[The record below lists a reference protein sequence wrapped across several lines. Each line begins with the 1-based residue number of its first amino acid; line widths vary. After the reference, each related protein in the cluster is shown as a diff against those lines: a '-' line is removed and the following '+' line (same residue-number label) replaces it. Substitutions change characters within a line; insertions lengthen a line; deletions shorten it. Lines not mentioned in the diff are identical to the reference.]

1 VKRIAL
7 ILALL
12 GLVCAGLAGRSALA
26 GSPYATQPDPALA
39 AGSGIHKIKHVI
51 IIMQEN
57 RSFDSYFGTFPGADG
72 IPMQNGVPTV
82 CVPDPSTN
90 QCVKPFHD
98 RLDLNSGGP
107 HSLLA
112 DTADVDAGKMDG
124 FIAQQRQVNRVRCT
138 SPTDPA
144 CNPAN
149 GISGPDVMGYHTGA
163 DIPNYWAYAKNFV
176 LQDHMFEPV
185 SSWSWPSHLY
195 MVSGWSAT
203 CSSASPSSCVNDP
216 SLAKNAVTGPIKATY
231 AWTDITYLLNKHH
244 VSWSYYVPGG
254 VGSTCHTNYCLPLS
268 ANAPAPPIW
277 NVLPRFTD
285 VQQDGQLGKIRDTS
299 LFYRAL
305 KNNTLPAVSWVVP
318 NGWYSEHPP
327 NLVSVGEAY
336 VTSLV
341 NAVMHS
347 KAWDSTA
354 IFLAWDDWGGFYD
367 HVIPPKVDQN
377 GYGIRV
383 PGIVISPYAKRHMI
397 DHQTLSFDA
406 YLKFIEDDFLNGQR
420 LDPQTDG
427 RPDPRLDVRENM
439 AVLGNLYKDF
449 DFKQAPRKPLVLS
462 THPASDLIAPS
473 AQQLANIIAS
483 NGFGRRKTGKAIC
496 LPRAP
501 RGYYVSAVNGGTLTV
516 SKPKGRA
523 ITVVTSPQTQYVAP
537 PKIQA
542 ALSSIAV
549 GTRLVVWGPMSG
561 TTITAVRI
569 RILPAACALAQP

>member
-1 VKRIAL
+1 Q
-7 ILALL
+7 LA
-12 GLVCAGLAGRSALA
+12 
-26 GSPYATQPDPALA
+26 
-39 AGSGIHKIKHVI
+39 
-51 IIMQEN
+51 
-57 RSFDSYFGTFPGADG
+57 FF
-72 IPMQNGVPTV
+72 
-82 CVPDPSTN
+82 ST
-90 QCVKPFHD
+90 
-98 RLDLNSGGP
+98 
-107 HSLLA
+107 
-112 DTADVDAGKMDG
+112 
-124 FIAQQRQVNRVRCT
+124 
-138 SPTDPA
+138 
-144 CNPAN
+144 
-149 GISGPDVMGYHTGA
+149 
-163 DIPNYWAYAKNFV
+163 
-176 LQDHMFEPV
+176 
-185 SSWSWPSHLY
+185 
-195 MVSGWSAT
+195 
-203 CSSASPSSCVNDP
+203 
-216 SLAKNAVTGPIKATY
+216 
-231 AWTDITYLLNKHH
+231 
-244 VSWSYYVPGG
+244 
-254 VGSTCHTNYCLPLS
+254 
-268 ANAPAPPIW
+268 
-277 NVLPRFTD
+277 
-285 VQQDGQLGKIRDTS
+285 VQQDKQTGNIQTLS
-299 LFYRAL
+299 HLFADAKEGR
-305 KNNTLPAVSWVVP
+305 LPQVAWIAPSGV
-318 NGWYSEHPP
+318 NSEHPAG
-327 NLVSVGEAY
+327 LLTTGMAY
-336 VTSLV
+336 VTGIV
-341 NAVMHS
+341 NAIMKS
-347 KAWDSTA
+347 PDWSSTA